1 MNLTGVFSKCF
12 NDMTNYILFGESDF
26 PIFDGKI
33 LSEIIKKVTVIALDL
48 ISDPVNLITL
58 HVLPKLGLDKRKNR
72 MVNLCEIIRYEIKQ
86 IIERRQ
92 HNYQKENL
100 GSDVINLMLNY
111 NLSNPGNELRMEE
124 MIGNVSG
131 LLNTGNDS
139 SKNTTETFLKFI
151 SQKPEIITQITKEEL
166 PKIFKVDEDWEEYD
180 NFHKSEFLIQTI
192 DETMRLVPPA
202 AISFSRKITIDI
214 WLGEFK
220 LKRGSEI
227 IISTVAMHN
236 NEKYFKNPEQFIPER
251 FSKENKKSID
261 KNSYMPF
268 LNGRRKCIGKNL
280 AELMMRMLICNLM
293 HRFEIKGTDRGVI
306 IWNSVME
313 LINVMFWL
321 WEFK

>member
-214 WLGEFK
+214 
-220 LKRGSEI
+220 
-227 IISTVAMHN
+227 
-236 NEKYFKNPEQFIPER
+236 
-251 FSKENKKSID
+251 
-261 KNSYMPF
+261 
-268 LNGRRKCIGKNL
+268 
-280 AELMMRMLICNLM
+280 
-293 HRFEIKGTDRGVI
+293 
-306 IWNSVME
+306 
-313 LINVMFWL
+313 
-321 WEFK
+321 